1 MNILIISKSVDKDR
15 IAGENYNLSVSSYV
29 EAKDTRERFKEG
41 EFMDYILESLKQQ
54 NISSGLLDAVA
65 DFRRKY
71 PVEEK
76 LKNRVNVPML
86 PYFGRETF
94 EMAAAALLQ
103 GENILLTGSKA
114 TGKNILAETLA
125 YVFGRPS
132 WNISFHVN
140 MDSSVLIGTDTFRN
154 NEVQLRT
161 GPVYDCAIGGGF
173 GIFDEVNMAKND
185 AVSVLHATL
194 DYRRILDVPGYD
206 KIDLHEATRFIGTMN
221 YGYAGTRELNEALV
235 SRFLVIE
242 MPAPTEETLTY
253 ILTKTFPD
261 FQVEGLKQICGLF
274 LDLQTKADNNEIST
288 KPLDL
293 RGLIGALKTVR
304 SGLAPRLAIRMG
316 IVNKSF
322 DLFERELVDDIV
334 MTRIPQSWTPAEIFR
349 S

>member
-1 MNILIISKSVDKDR
+1 MDHI
-15 IAGENYNLSVSSYV
+15 
-29 EAKDTRERFKEG
+29 FK
-41 EFMDYILESLKQQ
+41 SLKEQ
-54 NISSGLLDAVA
+54 NVNPGLLEAIA
-65 DFRRKY
+65 QFREKY
-71 PVEEK
+71 PVEEN
-76 LKNRVNVPML
+76 LKRRINVPVL
-86 PYFGRETF
+86 PYYGRDTF

-103 GENILLTGSKA
+103 GENILLTGTKA
-114 TGKNILAETLA
+114 TGKNILAENLA

-140 MDSSVLIGTDTFRN
+140 MDSSALIGTDTFRD

-161 GPVYDCAIGGGF
+161 GPVYDCAVAGGF

-206 KIDLHEATRFIGTMN
+206 KIELHEAARFIGTMN

-253 ILTKTFPD
+253 ILTNLFPD
-261 FQVEGLKQICGLF
+261 FKKEGLKQISGLF
-274 LDLQTKADNNEIST
+274 LDLQTKANNNEIST

-304 SGLAPRLAIRMG
+304 AGLAPRRAIRMG

-322 DLFERELVDDIV
+322 DLFERELVEDIV
-334 MTRIPQSWTPAEIFR
+334 MTRIPESWTPAEIFGAE
-349 S
+349 

>member
-1 MNILIISKSVDKDR
+1 MNAIW
-15 IAGENYNLSVSSYV
+15 N
-29 EAKDTRERFKEG
+29 
-41 EFMDYILESLKQQ
+41 SLKEQGVD
-54 NISSGLLDAVA
+54 SGLLGAIRE
-65 DFRRKY
+65 FKENH

-76 LKNRVNVPML
+76 LKKRIQTPML
-86 PYFGRETF
+86 PYYGKETF

-103 GENILLTGSKA
+103 GENILLTGTKA
-114 TGKNILAETLA
+114 TGKNILAENLA

-140 MDSSVLIGTDTFRN
+140 MDSSALIGTDTFRN

-161 GPVYDCAIGGGF
+161 GPVYDCAVGGGF

-194 DYRRILDVPGYD
+194 DYRRILDVPGYE
-206 KIDLHEATRFIGTMN
+206 KIELNDATRFIGTMN

-242 MPAPTEETLTY
+242 MPSPTEETLTR
-253 ILTKTFPD
+253 ILTDLFPD
-261 FQVEGLKQICGLF
+261 FKPEGLKQICGVF
-274 LDLQTKADNNEIST
+274 LDLQKKADNNEIST

-293 RGLIGALKTVR
+293 RGMIGGLKTVR
-304 SGLAPRLAIRMG
+304 AGLAPRLAIRMG

-322 DLFERELVDDIV
+322 DLFERELVEDIV
-334 MTRIPQSWTPAEIFR
+334 MTRIPESWTPADVFDL
-349 S
+349 

>member
-1 MNILIISKSVDKDR
+1 
-15 IAGENYNLSVSSYV
+15 
-29 EAKDTRERFKEG
+29 
-41 EFMDYILESLKQQ
+41 MDYILESLREQQ
-54 NISSGLLDAVA
+54 VDAHLLSAIEEY
-65 DFRRKY
+65 RNKY
-71 PVEEK
+71 PVSEE
-76 LKNRVNVPML
+76 LKKRIVRPML
-86 PYFGRETF
+86 PYYGRETF
-94 EMAAAALLQ
+94 EMAAYALLN
-103 GENILLTGSKA
+103 GENVLLTGSKA
-114 TGKNILAETLA
+114 TGKNILAENLA

-140 MDSSVLIGTDTFRN
+140 MDSSALVGTDTFRN

-161 GPVYDCAIGGGF
+161 GPVYDCAVGGGF

-194 DYRRILDVPGYD
+194 DYRRILDIPGYE
-206 KIDLHEATRFIGTMN
+206 KIELHDATRFIGTMN

-242 MPAPTEETLTY
+242 MPAVTEETLTY
-253 ILTKTFPD
+253 ILTHIFSD
-261 FQVEGLKQICGLF
+261 FKPEGLKQICGLF
-274 LDLQTKADNNEIST
+274 LDLQRKADNNEIST

-304 SGLAPRLAIRMG
+304 TGLSPRRAIRMG

-322 DLFERELVDDIV
+322 DLFEREIVEDIV
-334 MTRIPQSWTPAEIFR
+334 MTRIPESWTPGDIFQ

>member
-1 MNILIISKSVDKDR
+1 MDSIFEALDRQGINPSLLKD
-15 IAGENYNLSVSSYV
+15 IQAF
-29 EAKDTRERFKEG
+29 RER
-41 EFMDYILESLKQQ
+41 
-54 NISSGLLDAVA
+54 
-65 DFRRKY
+65 Y
-71 PVEEK
+71 PVTDAMK
-76 LKNRVNVPML
+76 KRISVPLL

-94 EMAAAALLQ
+94 EMAAYALLQ
-103 GENILLTGSKA
+103 GENILLTGTKA
-114 TGKNILAETLA
+114 TGKNILAENLA

-132 WNISFHVN
+132 WNMSFHVN
-140 MDSSVLIGTDTFRN
+140 MDSSSLIGTDTFRN

-161 GPVYDCAIGGGF
+161 GPVYDCAVNGGF
-173 GIFDEVNMAKND
+173 GILDEVNMAKND

-194 DYRRILDVPGYD
+194 DYRRMIDVPGYE
-206 KIDLHEATRFIGTMN
+206 KIQLHDAARFIGTMN

-242 MPAPTEETLTY
+242 MPSVTEETLMQV
-253 ILTKTFPD
+253 LTSLFSD
-261 FQVEGLKQICGLF
+261 FRPEGLEQICGLF

-304 SGLAPRLAIRMG
+304 AGLAPRLAIRMG

-322 DLFERELVDDIV
+322 DLFERELVEDIV
-334 MTRIPQSWTPAEIFR
+334 MTRIPETWTPGDLFQ

>member
-1 MNILIISKSVDKDR
+1 MDHI
-15 IAGENYNLSVSSYV
+15 
-29 EAKDTRERFKEG
+29 FK
-41 EFMDYILESLKQQ
+41 SLKEQ
-54 NISSGLLDAVA
+54 NVNPGLLEAIA
-65 DFRRKY
+65 QFRKKY
-71 PVEEK
+71 PVEES
-76 LKNRVNVPML
+76 LKRRVNVPVL
-86 PYFGRETF
+86 PYYGRDTF

-103 GENILLTGSKA
+103 GENILLTGTKA
-114 TGKNILAETLA
+114 TGKNILAENLA

-140 MDSSVLIGTDTFRN
+140 MDSSALIGTDTFRD

-161 GPVYDCAIGGGF
+161 GPVYDCAVAGGF

-206 KIDLHEATRFIGTMN
+206 KIELHEAARFIGTMN

-253 ILTKTFPD
+253 ILTNLFPD
-261 FQVEGLKQICGLF
+261 FKKEGLKQISGLF
-274 LDLQTKADNNEIST
+274 LDLQTKANNNEIST

-304 SGLAPRLAIRMG
+304 AGLAPRRAIRMG

-322 DLFERELVDDIV
+322 DLFERELVEDIV
-334 MTRIPQSWTPAEIFR
+334 MTRIPESWTPAEIFGAE
-349 S
+349 